1 MPWPLYFWEKILW
14 YLLNSIVGGSR
25 ARPDV
30 SGADKFNVDLTVY
43 NLTRVFGCPARSLT
57 TTLTATA
64 RSECLAVTKHI
75 PNVECV
81 CVCMCV

>member
-1 MPWPLYFWEKILW
+1 MPWPLCFWEKILR
-14 YLLNSIVGGSR
+14 YLLNSIVGGST
-25 ARPDV
+25 AGLDV

-75 PNVECV
+75 PYVECV
-81 CVCMCV
+81 CV